1 MAVPMLNR
9 LKSAGN
15 WVRRVLSPSGP
26 AWTAAAYSLLTLWA
40 LLFASFFFSDGAFN
54 FTWELLLGLTTLFGL
69 MALASVA
76 LLLTAWLLGALKL
89 RYRAA
94 LLLCLPPISLVL
106 LLSWGA
112 KGLIA
117 LPVFVITVSLLF
129 GAGVALIRPGIPRSR
144 RLGAWVFF
152 AVGVAMAGLSSYGLL
167 KSGPELNPALTGY
180 HLRGHTLDLRNPGT
194 PGPFEIRR
202 FTYGGGVDRRRPEY
216 AGGVA
221 FRTKAVDGSKLDGK
235 WTGLGGWI
243 RTKYWGFGPD
253 KFPVQ
258 GRVWMPVGPQGAALP
273 PCPLVL
279 IVHGNHGMESFSDPG
294 YAYLGELLAS
304 QGFIV
309 VSVDENF
316 LNSSLA
322 DFINPFG
329 FRRGAENSVRGWML
343 LEHLVQWRDWT
354 QDKSHPMFGKADLS
368 RIALIGHSR
377 GGEAVAIANAFNDLS
392 HDPDDA
398 TLVFNYHFKLGAIA
412 AIAPVDGQYQPRDRP
427 VPMHDTNY
435 FTLQGSLDGDL
446 TSFMGSSQYSR
457 ASFSGNVKA
466 FKASLYVSGANH
478 GQFNTTWGRYDIGQP
493 FKFLFDVRRM
503 IDPEAQRQIAKVYLA
518 AFLQSTLNGEERYR
532 PLFEDARNGAA
543 WLPDDFL
550 INNYAD
556 SSTRW
561 LANFEEDLDPA
572 TGSRPGITLDGQNLS
587 VWREDFVELKNSTL
601 DTHVVLLGWDERV
614 HEGTGRYRINL
625 SESEPAITAESA
637 LVFGASNAAIS
648 SLPKSFH
655 LHGAGEADAEEGRQ
669 PLDWSIVLTDAEGVE
684 ARLPLSHEQLLYPQI
699 RNDTRRLGA
708 ISSIPSS
715 EVVMRR
721 YRFLLKD
728 FVAVNPRLDLG
739 RLRSV
744 RFDCDRSQRG
754 VIALDD
760 VGLAAAQ

>member
-1 MAVPMLNR
+1 MMLIW
-9 LKSAGN
+9 LKSAGR
-15 WVRRVLSPSGP
+15 WLRRVFSPSDS
-26 AWTAAAYSLLTLWA
+26 AWTAAAYALLTLWG
-40 LLFASFFFSDGAFN
+40 LLFVSFIFSDGAAV
-54 FTWELLLGLTTLFGL
+54 FTWESMLGLTGLFGL

-76 LLLTAWLLGALKL
+76 LLFIAWLLGALKL

-106 LLSWGA
+106 SLSWGA

-117 LPVFVITVSLLF
+117 LPVFAITISLLV
-129 GAGVALIRPGIPRSR
+129 GAGTTLIRSGIPRSR
-144 RLGAWVFF
+144 RIGSRLFF
-152 AVGVAMAGLSSYGLL
+152 GVGIGLAGLSGYGLL
-167 KSGPELNPALTGY
+167 KPAAELNSALIAY
-180 HLRGHTLDLRNPGT
+180 HLRGNTLDLRDPGK
-194 PGPFEIRR
+194 PGPYKIKS
-202 FTYGGGVDRRRPEY
+202 FTYGSGVDRHRPEY

-221 FRTKAVDGSKLDGK
+221 FRTNSVDGSKLDGK
-235 WTGLGGWI
+235 WTGLGGWV
-243 RTKYWGFGPD
+243 RTKYWGFGTD

-258 GRVWMPVGPQGAALP
+258 GRVWMPVGTQEHALP

-294 YAYLGELLAS
+294 YEYLGELLAS

-329 FRRGAENSVRGWML
+329 LRRGGENSVRGWML

-354 QDKSHPMFGKADLS
+354 QDKTHPMFGKADLS

-377 GGEAVAIANAFNDLS
+377 GGQAVAVANAFNDLS

-398 TLVFNYHFKLGAIA
+398 TLAFNYHFRLGAIA

-435 FTLQGSLDGDL
+435 FTLQGSMDGDV

-457 ASFSGNVKA
+457 ASFSGNLKA
-466 FKASLYVSGANH
+466 FKASLYVTGANH
-478 GQFNTTWGRYDIGQP
+478 GQFNTVWGRYDIGQP
-493 FKFLFDVRRM
+493 FKLLLDARRL
-503 IDPEAQRQIAKVYLA
+503 IAPEAQRQIAKVYLS
-518 AFLQSTLNGEERYR
+518 AFLQLTLNGEEGYR

-572 TGSRPGITLDGQNLS
+572 TGSGPGITLDGQNLS
-587 VWREDFVELKNSTL
+587 VWREDFVELKDSTL
-601 DTHVVLLGWDERV
+601 DTHVALLGWDERV
-614 HEGTGRYRINL
+614 HARPGSYRINL
-625 SESEPAITAESA
+625 GDSKPTMTMDSS
-637 LVFGASNAAIS
+637 LVFAASDTAIS

-655 LHGAGEADAEEGRQ
+655 PKGVSLAEGEEGRQ
-669 PLDWSIVLTDAEGVE
+669 SLDWSIVLTDAEGAE
-684 ARLPLSHEQLLYPQI
+684 ARLPLSHDQLLYPQI
-699 RNDTRRLGA
+699 KSDTRRFGV

-721 YRFLLKD
+721 YRFPLKD
-728 FVAVNPRLDLG
+728 FVAVNPRLDLKT
-739 RLRSV
+739 LRSIS
-744 RFDCDRSQRG
+744 FDFDRSPRG

-760 VGLAAAQ
+760 VGVIAGP

>member
-1 MAVPMLNR
+1 MMLSW
-9 LKSAGN
+9 LKSAAR
-15 WVRRVLSPSGP
+15 WLRRVFSPSDS
-26 AWTAAAYSLLTLWA
+26 AWTAAAYALLTLWGM
-40 LLFASFFFSDGAFN
+40 LLVTFIFSDGAAV
-54 FTWELLLGLTTLFGL
+54 FTWESMLGLAGLFGL

-76 LLLTAWLLGALKL
+76 LLFAAWLLGALKL

-106 LLSWGA
+106 LLSWGP

-117 LPVFVITVSLLF
+117 VAVFVLTVSLLF
-129 GAGVALIRPGIPRSR
+129 GAGAALMRPGSSGSR
-144 RLGAWVFF
+144 RIGSWLFF
-152 AVGVAMAGLSSYGLL
+152 AVGVGLAGLLGYGLL
-167 KSGPELNPALTGY
+167 KPAAELNPALIAY
-180 HLRGHTLDLRNPGT
+180 HLRGHTLDLHDPGK
-194 PGPFEIRR
+194 PGPYAIKT
-202 FTYGGGVDRRRPEY
+202 FTYGSGIDRHRPEY

-221 FRTKAVDGSKLDGK
+221 FRTRSVDGSKLDGK
-235 WTGLGGWI
+235 WTGLGGWV
-243 RTKYWGFGPD
+243 RTKYWGFGSD

-258 GRVWMPVGPQGAALP
+258 GRVWMPADTQDTALAP
-273 PCPLVL
+273 YPLVL

-329 FRRGAENSVRGWML
+329 LRRGEENSVRGWML

-354 QDKSHPMFGKADLS
+354 QDKTHPMFGKADLS

-377 GGEAVAIANAFNDLS
+377 GGQAVAIANAFNDLS

-435 FTLQGSLDGDL
+435 FTLHGSMDGDV

-457 ASFSGNVKA
+457 ASFSGSIKA

-478 GQFNTTWGRYDIGQP
+478 GQFNTVWGRYDIGQP
-493 FKFLFDVRRM
+493 FKLLLDARRM
-503 IDPEAQRQIAKVYLA
+503 IAPEAQRQIAKVYLS
-518 AFLQSTLNGEERYR
+518 AFLQLTLNGKEGYR
-532 PLFEDARNGAA
+532 PLFADARNGAA

-550 INNYAD
+550 VNNYAD

-572 TGSRPGITLDGQNLS
+572 TGSSTGVTLDGQNLS
-587 VWREDFVELKNSTL
+587 VWREDFGELKNSTL
-601 DTHVVLLGWDERV
+601 DTHVALLGWDERV
-614 HEGTGRYRINL
+614 HAQPGSYRINL
-625 SESEPAITAESA
+625 GDSA
-637 LVFGASNAAIS
+637 PTTTMETSLVFSASNTAVS

-655 LHGAGEADAEEGRQ
+655 LKGIGVSDAEEGRQ
-669 PLDWSIVLTDAEGVE
+669 PLDWSIVLTDAQGAE
-684 ARLPLSHEQLLYPQI
+684 ARLPLSHDQLLYPQI
-699 RNDTRRLGA
+699 KSDTRRFGA
-708 ISSIPSS
+708 ISSIPSA
-715 EVVMRR
+715 ELIMRR
-721 YRFLLKD
+721 YRFPLSD
-728 FVAVNPRLDLG
+728 FITVNPRLDPKA
-739 RLRSV
+739 LRSI
-744 RFDCDRSQRG
+744 RFDFDRTPRG

-760 VGLAAAQ
+760 VGVVAGP